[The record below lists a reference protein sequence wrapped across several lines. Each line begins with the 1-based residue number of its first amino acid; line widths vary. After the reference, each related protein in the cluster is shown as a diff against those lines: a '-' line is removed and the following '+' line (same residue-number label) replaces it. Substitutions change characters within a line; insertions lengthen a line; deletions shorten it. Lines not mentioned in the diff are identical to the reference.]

1 MLDDTGILVR
11 RAESLQCLVFRR
23 GGEGEV
29 AGIGQQ
35 LFALAH
41 GVDLVLVIHIRVGH
55 DSGQRHVHCARGL
68 SVLAGMCFV
77 NDDGEMPILVI
88 LANLGEDIRE
98 FFNGRDDDAPSVLDG
113 LAQIAGVLRPC
124 DDIARLRKLSDGISD
139 LLIQH
144 HSVCDYNDGVHQQIA
159 LRVFQPGQLMCQPCN
174 GIGLAAAR
182 AVLDE
187 IAIADAVLLHI
198 SQQAFHRRQLMIAR
212 EDLLVPGFAGFLVL
226 FLDQRGVVLDDARE
240 HVLGQNLLPQVIR
253 HQAVRVGRIACAVL
267 VALVEGQKPA
277 LLALQAG
284 AELDL
289 RIVHGEVNHAAGE
302 LEQQLLR
309 AAGMLV
315 LIDRIVHVLLG
326 QLVFQLEGDDR
337 QAVDEDA
344 QIQRQLRGVGREMEL
359 ARNAEDVLCI
369 QRCGGGVIYAG
380 RHIEHDEAG
389 GISLDAF
396 AQHVNNAALGDFIA
410 DTGEKLRRF
419 LWIGFQLELFHRVR
433 LSVF

>member
-1 MLDDTGILVR
+1 ML
-11 RAESLQCLVFRR
+11 C
-23 GGEGEV
+23 
-29 AGIGQQ
+29 
-35 LFALAH
+35 
-41 GVDLVLVIHIRVGH
+41 
-55 DSGQRHVHCARGL
+55 
-68 SVLAGMCFV
+68 
-77 NDDGEMPILVI
+77 
-88 LANLGEDIRE
+88 
-98 FFNGRDDDAPSVLDG
+98 
-113 LAQIAGVLRPC
+113 PC
-124 DDIARLRKLSDGISD
+124 DNIAHLRKLLDRIAN

-144 HSVCDYNDGVHQQIA
+144 HAVCDHDDGVHQKIA

-289 RIVHGEVNHAAGE
+289 RIVH
-302 LEQQLLR
+302 
-309 AAGMLV
+309 
-315 LIDRIVHVLLG
+315 VLLG

-380 RHIEHDEAG
+380 VI
-389 GISLDAF
+389 
-396 AQHVNNAALGDFIA
+396 
-410 DTGEKLRRF
+410 
-419 LWIGFQLELFHRVR
+419 
-433 LSVF
+433 